1 MDCCVSSCGISL
13 VMTLF
18 FIFPSVDTC
27 TLSRQTPAH
36 IFARA
41 AKTLTQVRK
50 ARSRDSPTII
60 SALHSSP
67 LHSSPLHS
75 SPLHSSPL
83 HSSPL
88 HSSPLH
94 SSLFTSS
101 LFTSSLFTSSL
112 FIHPSLYHVSSAHND
127 ILTSQ
132 PHTNCSLPRSHC
144 RLYASHRSHHFN
156 LHNAIRAC

>member
-88 HSSPLH
+88 HSS
-94 SSLFTSS
+94 
-101 LFTSSLFTSSL
+101 L